1 MATTYTD
8 TTQMANLVKAAYDK
22 YVEFALRPEPL
33 FRTVADKRPV
43 DVTSAGSTVT
53 LYKYSDLAAQTSTL
67 AETTAFDP
75 IPGVPNPS
83 GVTVTLNAYG
93 NVVLKTERLK
103 LFSLSD
109 VDPAI
114 ADIVAYNM
122 RDSIDQAARAV
133 LITGTNVITSNAGAV
148 ETPAVNVNTL
158 VASDLFASAHVRYVI
173 TKLRAASAIPRR
185 DGLYWC
191 GIHPDISH
199 DLRKETGA
207 GGWRIPHEY
216 SANSQIWAGEIGQYE
231 GAFFVETPRAYEA
244 TDGSS
249 SAKVARTLFAGKQAF
264 AEAVAQEPQL
274 VLGPMTDPLER
285 YSPVGWKALLGW
297 AVFRDEALY
306 RVATGTSVA

>member
-1 MATTYTD
+1 MG
-8 TTQMANLVKAAYDK
+8 NLVKAAYDK

-33 FRTVADKRPV
+33 FRAVADKRPV
-43 DVTSAGSTVT
+43 DVTSAGSSVT
-53 LYKYSDLAAQTSTL
+53 FYKYSDLATQTTAL

-122 RDSIDQAARAV
+122 RDSIDELVRTV
-133 LITGTNVITSNAGAV
+133 LIGGSNVITSAAGAV
-148 ETPAVNVNTL
+148 ETPAVAVATL
-158 VASDLFASAHVRYVI
+158 TASDLFTSAHVRYCV
-173 TKLRAASAIPRR
+173 TKLRASSVIPRK
-185 DGLYWC
+185 DGLFWASV
-191 GIHPDISH
+191 HPDVSH

-207 GGWRIPHEY
+207 AAWRDPHNY
-216 SANSQIWAGEIGQYE
+216 TSNSQIWAGEIGEYE
-231 GAFFVETPRAYEA
+231 GAFFVESPRAYEA
-244 TDGSS
+244 TDGAS
-249 SAKVARTLFAGKQAF
+249 SAKVARTLFAGKQAL
-264 AEAVAQEPQL
+264 AEASAQEPQL
-274 VLGPMTDPLER
+274 VMGPMTDPLER

-297 AVFRDEALY
+297 ALYRTEALY
-306 RVATGTSVA
+306 QVNTGTSVA